1 MKKIIMSAFLVSLV
15 TAISA
20 CTSPLTIHPMS
31 PDNAF
36 QIKRAQIN
44 ARFSV
49 GLTDNGEDKES

>member
-1 MKKIIMSAFLVSLV
+1 MSAFLVSLV